1 MKKAFLTTLFVVAAT
16 VANASYLYWQVS
28 SSDTLPA
35 TQGTDWNVARVVYS
49 TADADQVN
57 TWNASDKRSGAI
69 GTGYNV
75 IDVNREYMGGSSVGS
90 EVKAPMPTVLYADLG
105 SSASSYSYY
114 VELLNSSTGALYARS
129 DAVTY
134 SELVTAGAVKTE
146 LSLGTLASV
155 TPWHAGGYTVV
166 PEPTSAVLMLFGAAF
181 LGLKRKNRSIA

>member
-28 SSDTLPA
+28 SSDNTLPD

-49 TADADQVN
+49 TANATQVD
-57 TWNASDKRSGAI
+57 TWNDSDKRSGAI
-69 GTGYNV
+69 GTGYN
-75 IDVNREYMGGSSVGS
+75 IISDNSEYMRGTSVGS
-90 EVKAPMPTVLYADLG
+90 EVGAPMPTVLYADLG
-105 SSASSYSYY
+105 SNASSYSYY
-114 VELLNSSTGALYARS
+114 VELLSSTGALYARS

-155 TPWHAGGYTVV
+155 TPWHASDYTVV